1 MKQSENKIMS
11 DWYQIENHLL
21 TVQLVSKGAEVKR
34 LFNKIWNRE
43 LMWLGDEKIWNRSSP
58 ILFPIV
64 GKLIDDEYIY
74 EGKTYKIAQHGFARD
89 MDFAC
94 TRSDVDEIEFTLN
107 ATKET
112 FKMYPFLF
120 ELKIKYHLVEN
131 ELKTVVTVKNVDKVE
146 MLFSLGSHP
155 AFDVKGFENY
165 EVRFEKPE
173 KDYYLLNNGL
183 VDFSQSIGLNQ
194 EHITLSKKMFDGDAY
209 IFKKLKSKHIDL
221 VNKRF
226 RDVIRLKNFS
236 HQYFGIWGKENIPF
250 ICLEPWCGVADVTD
264 HDKNLENKIGIIRLA
279 PMQEFVFKYDI
290 ELFQLKVELE

>member
-120 ELKIKYHLVEN
+120 EH
-131 ELKTVVTVKNVDKVE
+131 
-146 MLFSLGSHP
+146 SCH
-155 AFDVKGFENY
+155 
-165 EVRFEKPE
+165 R
-173 KDYYLLNNGL
+173 
-183 VDFSQSIGLNQ
+183 
-194 EHITLSKKMFDGDAY
+194 
-209 IFKKLKSKHIDL
+209 
-221 VNKRF
+221 
-226 RDVIRLKNFS
+226 
-236 HQYFGIWGKENIPF
+236 
-250 ICLEPWCGVADVTD
+250 
-264 HDKNLENKIGIIRLA
+264 
-279 PMQEFVFKYDI
+279 
-290 ELFQLKVELE
+290 